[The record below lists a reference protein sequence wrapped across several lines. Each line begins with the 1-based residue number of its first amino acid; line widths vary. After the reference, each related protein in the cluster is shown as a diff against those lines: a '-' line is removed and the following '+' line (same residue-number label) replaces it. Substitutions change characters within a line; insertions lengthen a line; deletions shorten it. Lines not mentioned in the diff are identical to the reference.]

1 MIRFSLAGTGVGGDF
16 VAKALHLL
24 KMEGSAELVAVA
36 GRRAAKTEEF
46 ARKYGVKQWYT
57 SFEQMLNEGGFDAVA
72 ISTPH
77 YLHFPQALAAIEA
90 GFHVLV
96 DKPMAV
102 SLREADEMIRRAEK
116 KGVKLGVI
124 FEYRFDPIVEELKG
138 LIEEG
143 RLGRLI
149 MGEAVVEWFRPQEYY
164 ERSDWRGRWATEGG
178 GALINQ
184 AIHTI
189 DLLLWFMGDVEE
201 VWGLTGTFAHSIE
214 VEDLAVAALKFRN
227 GAFGVVQ
234 GATAIYPGLPTR
246 LEVHGTEGTAVIEGA
261 ELKMLVIKGEEIR
274 EERRKGSEL
283 ASWSR
288 PEAVPVDNHKKLIRD
303 FAQSVKSDG
312 KPRVDGI
319 EGRRSLE
326 LIRAVYQSGRTGQ
339 AVRLPLEGI

>member
-1 MIRFSLAGTGVGGDF
+1 
-16 VAKALHLL
+16 KALQLL
-24 KMEGSAELVAVA
+24 KREGSAELVAVA
-36 GRRAAKTEEF
+36 GRKAIKTEEF
-46 ARKYGVKQWYT
+46 ARKYGVKRWYT
-57 SFEQMLNEGGFDAVA
+57 SFEQMLNEGGFDVVT

-124 FEYRFDPIVEELKG
+124 FEYRFDPIIEKLKG
-138 LIEEG
+138 LIEEEK
-143 RLGRLI
+143 LGRLI

-201 VWGLTGTFAHSIE
+201 LWGLTGTFAHNIE
-214 VEDLAVAALKFRN
+214 VEDLAVAALKFKN

-246 LEVHGTEGTAVIEGA
+246 LEIHGTEGTAVIEGA
-261 ELKMLVIKGEEIR
+261 ELKMLVMRGEETR
-274 EERRKGSEL
+274 EERRRESGL

-288 PEAVPVDNHKKLIRD
+288 PEAVPVDNHTKLIKD
-303 FAQSVKSDG
+303 FAQSVALDG

-326 LIRAVYQSGRTGQ
+326 LIKAVYQSGRTGQ
-339 AVRLPLEGI
+339 VVKLPLGESEHPQEN

>member
-1 MIRFSLAGTGVGGDF
+1 MRFGLVGTGVGGDF
-16 VAKALHLL
+16 IARALQLL
-24 KMEGSAELVAVA
+24 REEGSAELVAVA
-36 GRRAAKTEEF
+36 GRRGTKTEEF
-46 ARKYGVKQWYT
+46 ARKYGARRWYT
-57 SFEQMLNEGGFDAVA
+57 SLEQMLSEGGFDAVA

-102 SLREADEMIRRAEK
+102 NLREADEMMRRAERR
-116 KGVKLGVI
+116 GVKLGVI
-124 FEYRFDPIVEELKG
+124 FEYRFDPVMEEVKG
-138 LIEEG
+138 LIEAG
-143 RLGRLI
+143 KLGRLI

-201 VWGLTGTFAHSIE
+201 VWGLTGTFAHDIE
-214 VEDLAVAALKFRN
+214 VEDLAVAALKFRS

-234 GATAIYPGLPTR
+234 GATSIYPGLPTR
-246 LEVHGTEGTAVIEGA
+246 LEVHGTEGTAIIEGA
-261 ELKMLVIKGEEIR
+261 ELKTLVVRGEEARR
-274 EERRKGSEL
+274 EVRRESGL

-288 PEAVPVDNHKKLIRD
+288 PEAVPVDNHVKLIRD
-303 FAQSVKSDG
+303 FAQSVASGG
-312 KPRVDGI
+312 KPRVDGA

-326 LIRAVYQSGRTGQ
+326 LIRAIYHSSRTGR
-339 AVRLPLEGI
+339 VVKLPLAEV